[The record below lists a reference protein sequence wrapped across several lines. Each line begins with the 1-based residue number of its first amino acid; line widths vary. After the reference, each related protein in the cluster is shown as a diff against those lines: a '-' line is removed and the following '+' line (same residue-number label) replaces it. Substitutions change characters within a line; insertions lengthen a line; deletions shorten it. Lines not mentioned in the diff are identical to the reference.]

1 MNSSEHHTERP
12 PTDSPAGIRGSLLGF
27 YHAHETKFHLG
38 FFLAGFVLDYFASEE
53 IANPYVLLQQFFY
66 LTVIAFIL
74 SLEHLVESDSVQ
86 IKKLKKVWPYRGWLL
101 HFFLGTLLNL
111 YSFFYFKSASVF
123 SSIFYVIFL
132 LAVLVA
138 NELPQIRKSGV
149 NVRWALWVVCLFSF
163 FSILF
168 PHVLGFVGWLPF
180 LLSVTATILFLYIH
194 FRWLM
199 QYQKSLNEMFRSFLL
214 PGVGILAPLVG
225 LYFAGLI
232 PPVPMAVK
240 HMGVYH
246 ELEKSGGSFLLSHER
261 KSWKIWQ
268 QGDQDFSARPGDS
281 IYFFAEIFSPAHFS
295 DEVTIHWLYK
305 DARLGWK
312 TSDKVKMAINGGR
325 HEGFRGYSVKKNYQ
339 PGDWRVQVETTDG
352 REMGRL
358 YLKIVADQGSEPRLW
373 LQDRF

>member
-1 MNSSEHHTERP
+1 MTKLNENENASENQGVR
-12 PTDSPAGIRGSLLGF
+12 GIVLQF
-27 YHAHETKFHLG
+27 YHTHETKFHLS
-38 FFLAGFVLDYFASEE
+38 FFMAGFVLDYFASEE
-53 IANPYVLLQQFFY
+53 IANPYVLAQQFLY

-86 IKKLKKVWPYRGWLL
+86 IERLKKVWPYRGWLL

-111 YSFFYFKSASVF
+111 YSFFYFKSSSVF
-123 SSIFYVIFL
+123 SSILYVVVL

-138 NELPQIRKSGV
+138 NEFPQIRKSGV
-149 NVRWALWVVCLFSF
+149 NVRWSLWVVCLFSF
-163 FSILF
+163 FSIVF
-168 PHVLGFVGWLPF
+168 PHLLGFVGWLPF
-180 LLSVTATILFLYIH
+180 LLSVTATTLFLYVH

-199 QYQKSLNEMFRSFLL
+199 QYQKSLNEMFRSFLM
-214 PGVGILAPLVG
+214 PGVGILSLFIG
-225 LYFAGLI
+225 LYFFGMI
-232 PPVPMAVK
+232 PPVPLAVK

-246 ELEKSGGSFLLSHER
+246 ELQKVDGQFLLSHE
-261 KSWKIWQ
+261 KAAWKFWQ
-268 QGDQDFSARPGDS
+268 QGDQDFAARPGDS

-305 DARLGWK
+305 DPKAGWK
-312 TSDKVKMAINGGR
+312 SSDKVKMSINGGR

-358 YLKIVADQGSEPRLW
+358 YLKIVSDSGQDPRQW
-373 LQDRF
+373 IQERF